1 MSSIVEPTVSIN
13 WRVSA
18 TGETVKSIEAH
29 EATNRDRKA
38 RRFASVSGTEKGDPA
53 KAMELLVDTV
63 RGEGR
68 AMGRE
73 WPMWIFMGQDCIRD
87 VRAKCAKVLR
97 TIDDWEDL
105 STTLEFDSN

>member
-1 MSSIVEPTVSIN
+1 MCIN
-13 WRVSA
+13 HHIPAYDKLRE
-18 TGETVKSIEAH
+18 TGRA
-29 EATNRDRKA
+29 
-38 RRFASVSGTEKGDPA
+38 RFASVSGTEKGDPA